1 MFVVGSAL
9 DGDSSRDIQELCS
22 RLASRGLSQFKS
34 NNQKTKKMKV
44 LRFLKRVG
52 IVAIPILA
60 VIMVTLVF
68 YGILTLASN
77 TVHLGKLYLELF
89 LSDKM
94 LAAYWI
100 FASIAVSFMI
110 YPSLINWTKAKI
122 RQMDAEES
130 QADEQKGNKSEH
142 ASNVKV
148 YSFVQLSSQLQDWY
162 NVRRY
167 LMTEN
172 LKTEV
177 YGTLHID
184 IPKQHAKESDPFW
197 KDCDAFIWAVFVDDC
212 ARKAGVARK

>member
-1 MFVVGSAL
+1 
-9 DGDSSRDIQELCS
+9 
-22 RLASRGLSQFKS
+22 
-34 NNQKTKKMKV
+34 MKV

-110 YPSLINWTKAKI
+110 YPTTAQYEKLDKKLWREVGTQLFDDGRYVGIAPNKRCKQGKAIAAVLASYKAVANHFGILDKLGIGGPNGCPFSITQLLRCKDRYFAFFDNSIRAEKCNPDFTEITIGEYEDLINS
-122 RQMDAEES
+122 D
-130 QADEQKGNKSEH
+130 
-142 ASNVKV
+142 
-148 YSFVQLSSQLQDWY
+148 
-162 NVRRY
+162 
-167 LMTEN
+167 
-172 LKTEV
+172 
-177 YGTLHID
+177 
-184 IPKQHAKESDPFW
+184 KE
-197 KDCDAFIWAVFVDDC
+197 
-212 ARKAGVARK
+212 G